1 MLALLLIQVEN
12 KSSVEVL
19 SINYVKTMKP
29 NITQAWDV
37 LKYAIQSN
45 FPIRKLLDFRNY
57 LRHIFGHIYWRD
69 P

>member
-19 SINYVKTMKP
+19 SINYVKTIKP
-29 NITQAWDV
+29 NITQARDV

-57 LRHIFGHIYWRD
+57 LPHIFGHSY
-69 P
+69 